1 MTDPELE
8 DSEWNRAL
16 DAALTRALP
25 PPALP
30 SQFRARL
37 QSALAREADA
47 SLLGAR
53 SRLEREQRERL
64 DELEAGYLRL
74 RRRTLG
80 NSVGG
85 AFVAGVAVALALP
98 WLRESFGEDA
108 ALVLSGV
115 GTVAGLTIG
124 VAFWAHRNRPFDFL

>member
-1 MTDPELE
+1 MTDPEHP

-16 DAALTRALP
+16 DAALRRALP

-37 QSALAREADA
+37 QSALAREADQDLPA
-47 SLLGAR
+47 AR

-64 DELEAGYLRL
+64 AELEAGYLRL

-80 NSVGG
+80 NLVGG
-85 AFVAGVAVALALP
+85 AFAAGVAVALALP
-98 WLRESFGEDA
+98 WLRESFGA
-108 ALVLSGV
+108 NAPLALSGV
-115 GTVAGLTIG
+115 GVLIGLAIG
-124 VAFWAHRNRPFDFL
+124 MAFLKGRHPPFDFM